1 VRRANLCLSLA
12 IVGVTLGIW
21 WLLARPVDA
30 PPFPRAIAGFA
41 FSPLG
46 ADGDP
51 DRAAYP
57 TAEAIDKDLAL
68 VAQHARSIR
77 TYSLAGPLAEVPALA
92 ARHGLAVTLGVWLGD
107 DRAANADHLAKL
119 REVMREAVGVS
130 RVIVGNEV
138 LLRKDLPAAELTD
151 ILDAARRD
159 LDVPVGTAEPWHVW
173 MAHPELAAHVDF
185 IAVHVL
191 PYWEGVD
198 AAHAV
203 DYVAARL
210 RDLELAYPAKPIVLA
225 EVGWPSFG
233 RTIGNAVASRA
244 AASNF
249 LRRFLA
255 RAERDGYDYFV
266 MEAFDQP
273 WKRAEEG
280 EVGAYW
286 GFYDA
291 DRRPKL
297 ALAGPVPAVA
307 RGWAFAL
314 GSAALAVA
322 AFLALVADG
331 RRLGLGGRV
340 FLAAAAA
347 TTSTALGWC
356 AALWERE
363 YWSVGDALGTSLAAA
378 GLLGVVVLL
387 LVEAHEWAEACWA
400 RRERTPRG
408 VARGSARAPQS
419 PKVSIHVPIHCEPPE
434 MVQETLRALAK
445 LDYPDFEVLVVDNN
459 TDDERLWRPVEAC
472 CEALGE
478 RFRFHHVAPLAG
490 FKAGALNFALART
503 SPTAEIVA
511 VIDSDYRVDPGWL
524 RDLVGELDDPELAIV
539 QAPQAYRDGAAGL
552 FKSMCEAEYQGFFR
566 VGMITRNERDAIIH
580 HGTMTMIRRRMLDA
594 VGGWAEW
601 TITEDAELGLRVL
614 EHGGKALYTPRCYGR
629 GLTPDNFL
637 DYKAQR
643 YRWALGAMQILKRH
657 AAALAGRR
665 RTALTP
671 GQRYHF
677 LSGWLPWIGDG
688 ANLVFNVLALAW
700 SAAIILLPD
709 RCLPPVACW
718 SAFALA
724 LFGFKLLKTLALYR
738 SEVRASAAE
747 TAGALIAGL
756 ALVHVVGI
764 AVIAGL
770 VGRKARFCRT
780 PKLAER
786 HGIAG
791 ALGAALPETLL
802 AAGLLGAALGVPAVT
817 PLPSVDSKLWSALL
831 AAAALPHLAA
841 LTLSLI
847 AAGRPAAEQPESAAE
862 LPAALT
868 EAQSG

>member
-1 VRRANLCLSLA
+1 MRRPNLLLSLA
-12 IVGVTLGIW
+12 IVCVTLGAW
-21 WLLARPVDA
+21 WLLARPLDA
-30 PPFPRAIAGFA
+30 PPFPHSVEGFA

-51 DRAAYP
+51 ERAAYP
-57 TAEAIDKDLAL
+57 SAEAVDADLAL
-68 VAQHARSIR
+68 VARHARAIR

-92 ARHGLAVTLGVWLGD
+92 GRHGLAVTLGVWLGD
-107 DRAANADHLAKL
+107 DRTANADHLAKL
-119 REVMREAVGVS
+119 REVVRDARSVT

-138 LLRKDLPAAELTD
+138 LLREDLPARELIE

-159 LDVPVGTAEPWHVW
+159 LAVPIGTAEPWHVW
-173 MAHPELAAHVDF
+173 MAHPELAEHVDF

-191 PYWEGVD
+191 PYWEGID

-210 RDLELAYPAKPIVLA
+210 RDLELAYPTKPIVLA

-233 RTIGNAVASRA
+233 RTIGNAVASQA
-244 AASNF
+244 AATAF
-249 LRRFLA
+249 LRRFLV
-255 RAERDGYDYFV
+255 RAEREGYDYLL

-291 DRRPKL
+291 ARRVKL
-297 ALAGPVPAVA
+297 ALAGPVPAVPHA
-307 RGWAFAL
+307 WPFAL

-331 RRLGLGGRV
+331 RRLGLAGRV
-340 FLAAAAA
+340 FLAAGAAA
-347 TTSTALGWC
+347 TSTALGWS

-363 YWSVGDALGTSLAAA
+363 YWSIGDLIGTSLAAA
-378 GLLGVVVLL
+378 GLLGVIVLL
-387 LVEAHEWAEACWA
+387 LVEAHEWAEACWG
-400 RRERTPRG
+400 RRERTIRGAAPEPKGPQPR
-408 VARGSARAPQS
+408 

-434 MVQETLRALAK
+434 MVLETLRALAK
-445 LDYPDFEVLVVDNN
+445 LDYPDFEILVVDNN

-472 CEALGE
+472 CTVLGD
-478 RFRFHHVAPLAG
+478 RFRFHHVAPLEG

-503 SPTAEIVA
+503 AADAEIVA
-511 VIDSDYRVDPGWL
+511 VIDSDYRVDPCWL
-524 RDLVGELDDPELAIV
+524 RDLVGGLDDPEVAIV
-539 QAPQAYRDGAAGL
+539 QAPQAYRDGGRSR

-566 VGMITRNERDAIIH
+566 LGMITRNERDAIIH
-580 HGTMTMIRRRMLDA
+580 HGTMTLIRRRVLEA

-657 AAALAGRR
+657 AGALAGRR
-665 RTALTP
+665 ATALTL

-688 ANLVFNVLALAW
+688 ANLVFNVLAIGW
-700 SAAIILLPD
+700 SAAIIVLPD

-718 SAFALA
+718 SAFALT

-747 TAGALIAGL
+747 TAGALVAGL

-770 VGRKARFCRT
+770 IGRKARFCRT

-786 HGIAG
+786 HGVAG
-791 ALGAALPETLL
+791 ALGSALPETFL
-802 AAGLLGAALGVPAVT
+802 ATGLIGAAFGVAAAT
-817 PLPSVDSKLWSALL
+817 PLPSIDSKLWSTLL
-831 AAAALPHLAA
+831 AAAAVPHVAA

-847 AAGRPAAEQPESAAE
+847 AMARPGAERRAPAHE
-862 LPAALT
+862 LPVPLT